1 MKFELIAFDL
11 RIYSQRI
18 YIVAKDAAAAAQR
31 SRTQFHHYLPAE
43 LQTYGKYY
51 WISNEILNNDIVCE
65 KYWAWIVENGCDK
78 FEQFLVC

>member
-31 SRTQFHHYLPAE
+31 DSIQTLPYRGNTDLWE
-43 LQTYGKYY
+43 IVLNSECNSEQWHCMRKVLSMDGGK
-51 WISNEILNNDIVCE
+51 
-65 KYWAWIVENGCDK
+65 
-78 FEQFLVC
+78 